1 MCDRGPLFHP
11 PLLYLLLAASMAT
24 NAIFIARRTSI
35 DWHAFVHREQP
46 VPGLHAGDHVRG
58 PDEAPVSLVVYTDFQ
73 CPFSASFHR
82 TLVALEADE
91 PRVRVVY
98 RHLPLDALHPQAAAA
113 AEASECAAE
122 QGKFWEYADRLFAR
136 QADLADAPFPA
147 IAGELNLDREQ
158 FATCLAERRQAARV
172 RRDAAAFAEGH
183 LAGTPTWFV
192 NGVRMEGA
200 VPLDDLRRAVAGAG
214 RPTPPAA
221 PPTGS

>member
-1 MCDRGPLFHP
+1 MRDRGPLFHP
-11 PLLYLLLAASMAT
+11 PLLYLLLAVSVTT
-24 NAIFIARRTSI
+24 NAIFIARRTSV
-35 DWHAFVHREQP
+35 DWHALVHREQS
-46 VPGLHAGDHVRG
+46 VPELHAGDHVRG
-58 PDEAPVSLVVYTDFQ
+58 PREAPVSLVVYTDFQ

-82 TLVALEADE
+82 TLMELAADE

-122 QGKFWEYADRLFAR
+122 QGKFWEYADRLFGR
-136 QADLADAPFPA
+136 QADLAAAPFPA
-147 IAGELNLDREQ
+147 IAGELNLERER
-158 FATCLAERRQAARV
+158 FAACLADRRQAARV
-172 RRDAAAFAEGH
+172 RHDADVFHEGH

-200 VPLDDLRRAVAGAG
+200 VPLDDLRRAVEGAVA
-214 RPTPPAA
+214 PTPPAA